1 MSDAQLNTLQLYTNL
16 SNAASGIDAFQ
27 SARRLGVFDV
37 LKNGQQTAVQ
47 VAQACNLN
55 PQRTEILLELLCGLL
70 ILERY
75 QDDYS

>member
-47 VAQACNLN
+47 VAQALS
-55 PQRTEILLELLCGLL
+55 L
-70 ILERY
+70 IHI
-75 QDDYS
+75 